1 MRRMKLAAA
10 VLGLMAGTMTTGGA
24 WAGTIVS
31 FSYFGR
37 GAPDGNGSLT
47 SNGTGSFSFADGLST
62 VGLADLTSFH
72 LDLEENTPNTTIFSL
87 KDLKSFSATVGP
99 GPSLT
104 SLALDTLATQGPDPT
119 SYPREFTIS
128 SLNPPDA
135 ETHVV
140 ILGFPLFW
148 TSGTV
153 TITAVTAP
161 EPSRLTLTVIGIG
174 TVIVARGW
182 SRRRKARANAR
193 GRLATPGPPH
203 QGMGWPH
210 GAPLAFTR

>member
-1 MRRMKLAAA
+1 MPPGAEPVVARLGDAA
-10 VLGLMAGTMTTGGA
+10 
-24 WAGTIVS
+24 
-31 FSYFGR
+31 FR
-37 GAPDGNGSLT
+37 KELT
-47 SNGTGSFSFADGLST
+47 RDPRELTACILSALLTDRHEGFRAT

-72 LDLEENTPNTTIFSL
+72 LDLEENTPNTTIFAL
-87 KDLKSFSATVGP
+87 NDLKSFSATVGP
-99 GPSLT
+99 GVSLT

-153 TITAVTAP
+153 TITAVTTP
-161 EPSRLTLTVIGIG
+161 EPSSLTLALLGIG
-174 TVIVARGW
+174 TVIVAR
-182 SRRRKARANAR
+182 SQSSRRKARADAACSSLPAR
-193 GRLATPGPPH
+193 DLEQSIGSAG
-203 QGMGWPH
+203 
-210 GAPLAFTR
+210 